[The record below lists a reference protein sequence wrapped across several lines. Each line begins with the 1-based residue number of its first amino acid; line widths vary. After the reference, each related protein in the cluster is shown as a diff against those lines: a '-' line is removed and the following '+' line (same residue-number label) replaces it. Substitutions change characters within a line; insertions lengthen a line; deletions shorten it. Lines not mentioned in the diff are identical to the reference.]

1 MRNAHSA
8 LYSAVLA
15 GILAIGI
22 GSAAQAAMSEAQYD
36 AAVKAA
42 DARLKTDK
50 ERCSTM
56 SGNAEDVCKAQAE
69 AEHTRVTEQA
79 KAEMKGTSKARLEA
93 AEEVA
98 EANYKVAK
106 ERCDDFSGDPKDIC
120 LKEAKATY
128 EKQKADITVLEKGN
142 TADARKDAMKTKT
155 EADYEVAK
163 AKCDQFSG
171 DTKDACVKS
180 AKDAHNIK

>member
-1 MRNAHSA
+1 MRNRHNA

-15 GILAIGI
+15 AMMAIGT
-22 GSAAQAAMSEAQYD
+22 GSIAHAAMSEAQYD

-42 DARLKTDK
+42 DARLKVDK
-50 ERCSTM
+50 EKCSTL

-69 AEHTRVTEQA
+69 AEHTRQAEHA

-93 AEEVA
+93 AGEVA

-128 EKQKADITVLEKGN
+128 EKQKADISILEKGN
-142 TADARKDAMKTKT
+142 TAEARKDAMETKRT
-155 EADYEVAK
+155 ADYEVAK

-171 DTKDACVKS
+171 DTKDACVKA
-180 AKDAHNIK
+180 AKDAHNVK

>member
-1 MRNAHSA
+1 MRNRHNA
-8 LYSAVLA
+8 LYGAVLA
-15 GILAIGI
+15 GIMAIGI

-50 ERCSTM
+50 EKCSTL

-69 AEHTRVTEQA
+69 AEHTRLTEQA
-79 KAEMKGTSKARLEA
+79 KAEMKGTSKARLDA